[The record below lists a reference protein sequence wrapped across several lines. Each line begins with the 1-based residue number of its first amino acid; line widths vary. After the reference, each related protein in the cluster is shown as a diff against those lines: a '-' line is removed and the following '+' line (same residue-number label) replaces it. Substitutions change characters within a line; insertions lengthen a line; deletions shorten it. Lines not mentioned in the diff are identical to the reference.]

1 MVKTLEVLRT
11 VVQPFIQGKTVVPTL
26 EASRAVEPG
35 GQAAMALSVAV
46 RLEAREVA
54 EFEREIPVAEFEHE
68 SPMAEV
74 TEVPRLEVWGMSELE
89 HEILMAEVTEVPR
102 LDVSV
107 FAEDAPLME
116 LEAMMRPMK
125 FCASMWGEMAEAY
138 AAIAGLNRLRRHRNR
153 RDHCCRHQDPA
164 HRLAP
169 SSSAARLLNL
179 VPRGAPDTTTPS
191 DSSTHAQRRREGSTS
206 SCTATW
212 LGFAV
217 LRGGRAQCE
226 RPGRGRPGREL
237 SVVGGHGPNP
247 PGAWLGRGAPTPLRR
262 RAPSGYEP

>member
-54 EFEREIPVAEFEHE
+54 EFEREVPVAEFEHE

-74 TEVPRLEVWGMSELE
+74 AEVPRLEVAVL
-89 HEILMAEVTEVPR
+89 
-102 LDVSV
+102 
-107 FAEDAPLME
+107 AEDAPLME
-116 LEAMMRPMK
+116 LEAMVRPMK

-237 SVVGGHGPNP
+237 SVVGGHDSNP
-247 PGAWLGRGAPTPLRR
+247 PGAW
-262 RAPSGYEP
+262 